1 MHPPP
6 PANDNLKPFI
16 KFLPPYVKI
25 IFYISANL
33 QRIDFTDILI
43 LLISDDN
50 TRLKRLE
57 KRENNNQARIQALMN
72 GSLKTNIL
80 LKYGLCLKN

>member
-1 MHPPP
+1 
-6 PANDNLKPFI
+6 ANDNLKPFI

-57 KRENNNQARIQALMN
+57 KRENNNQTRIQALMN

-80 LKYGLCLKN
+80 LKYGLCLKS